1 MLSTKNIE
9 KILAE
14 LEGISATYKVPV
26 ADLVNKLVESAI
38 VENTYVDE
46 NGAALTLDQV
56 KALIMKGLD
65 KVALATAKEDIKEL
79 TTEAEL
85 PKVEFNEEIA
95 PRGYSSVI
103 PQAKDNGLK
112 MKDGRI
118 YQETGNGYGMFLDNG
133 SVFKL

>member
-1 MLSTKNIE
+1 
-9 KILAE
+9 
-14 LEGISATYKVPV
+14 
-26 ADLVNKLVESAI
+26 
-38 VENTYVDE
+38 
-46 NGAALTLDQV
+46 
-56 KALIMKGLD
+56 MKGEM
-65 KVALATAKEDIKEL
+65 KVAKKVKKLEEVKPVEEIIEEPTEVVEEIKEV

>member
-1 MLSTKNIE
+1 
-9 KILAE
+9 
-14 LEGISATYKVPV
+14 
-26 ADLVNKLVESAI
+26 
-38 VENTYVDE
+38 
-46 NGAALTLDQV
+46 
-56 KALIMKGLD
+56 MKGEM
-65 KVALATAKEDIKEL
+65 KVAKKVKKLEEVKPVEEIIEEPTEL
-79 TTEAEL
+79 PTNQTGEEITKVEETTEL
-85 PKVEFNEEIA
+85 PKVDFNEEIA

>member
-1 MLSTKNIE
+1 
-9 KILAE
+9 
-14 LEGISATYKVPV
+14 
-26 ADLVNKLVESAI
+26 
-38 VENTYVDE
+38 
-46 NGAALTLDQV
+46 
-56 KALIMKGLD
+56 MKGEMKMAK
-65 KVALATAKEDIKEL
+65 KVKKLEEVKPVEEIIEEPTEIEPIEEIKEG

-85 PKVEFNEEIA
+85 PKVEFNEEVA

>member
-1 MLSTKNIE
+1 
-9 KILAE
+9 
-14 LEGISATYKVPV
+14 
-26 ADLVNKLVESAI
+26 
-38 VENTYVDE
+38 
-46 NGAALTLDQV
+46 
-56 KALIMKGLD
+56 MKGEM
-65 KVALATAKEDIKEL
+65 KVAKKVKKLEEVKPVEEEIKEEPTEIEPIEEIKEE

-95 PRGYSSVI
+95 PKGYSSVI
-103 PQAKDNGLK
+103 PHVEDKNPLK

>member
-1 MLSTKNIE
+1 MKGEMKVAKKVKKLEEVKPVEEIIE
-9 KILAE
+9 EPTEVVGEVPAE
-14 LEGISATYKVPV
+14 L
-26 ADLVNKLVESAI
+26 VEDI
-38 VENTYVDE
+38 
-46 NGAALTLDQV
+46 
-56 KALIMKGLD
+56 
-65 KVALATAKEDIKEL
+65 KEDIKEL

-103 PQAKDNGLK
+103 PHVEDKNPLK
-112 MKDGRI
+112 MKDGRV

>member
-1 MLSTKNIE
+1 M
-9 KILAE
+9 
-14 LEGISATYKVPV
+14 
-26 ADLVNKLVESAI
+26 
-38 VENTYVDE
+38 
-46 NGAALTLDQV
+46 
-56 KALIMKGLD
+56 
-65 KVALATAKEDIKEL
+65 KVAKKVKKLEEVKPVEEEIKEEPTEL
-79 TTEAEL
+79 PTNQTGEEITKVEEATEAEL

-103 PQAKDNGLK
+103 PHVEDKNPLK

>member
-1 MLSTKNIE
+1 MAK
-9 KILAE
+9 KVKK
-14 LEGISATYKVPV
+14 LEEVKPV
-26 ADLVNKLVESAI
+26 E
-38 VENTYVDE
+38 EE
-46 NGAALTLDQV
+46 
-56 KALIMKGLD
+56 
-65 KVALATAKEDIKEL
+65 IKEEPTEL
-79 TTEAEL
+79 PTNQTGEEITKVEEATEAEL

-103 PQAKDNGLK
+103 PHVEDKNPLK